1 MLTIEDI
8 VNYDKTQLALS
19 MRSEN
24 LFNKY
29 KESGCVFDPHS
40 HYDGFDVDGTLKQ
53 VDIWYKS
60 FTNEDYPTT
69 FVITLPFEIFVS
81 DEKVDEDIKRR
92 VDEMQLIPSE
102 FPFDKNTKVYIAGKM
117 TGLEVDDI
125 MNRFNS
131 TEKFLIEKGYAV
143 MNPAVLW
150 NLGDPS
156 RFDRNEYLQINY
168 AMIDQCDVLVV
179 LPDFEDSYGT
189 TREIKYAMEIGIPV
203 YYLDKEN
210 NFYIR

>member
-8 VNYDKTQLALS
+8 EKYDNMQLALS
-19 MRSEN
+19 VRSEY
-24 LFNKY
+24 LFDKY
-29 KESGCVFDPHS
+29 KESGCVFDSHS
-40 HYDGFDVDGTLKQ
+40 YYDGFDIDGHLKQ

-69 FVITLPFEIFVS
+69 FVITLPFEVFVS
-81 DEKVDEDIKRR
+81 DEKVEENIKRR
-92 VDEMQLIPSE
+92 VEEMQLIPSE

-117 TGLEVDDI
+117 TGLEIDDI

-131 TEKFLIEKGYAV
+131 AQKFLIENGYAV

-150 NLGDPS
+150 NLGNPS
-156 RFDRNEYLQINY
+156 GFDKNEYLQINY

-179 LPDFEDSYGT
+179 LPDFEGSYGT
-189 TREIKYAMEIGIPV
+189 TREIKHAMEIGIPV
-203 YYLDKEN
+203 YYLDKEY